1 MTNEELTAI
10 ANKRQ
15 HIERCRDDLEAAAVA
30 YATMY
35 VEQDFYKYEDWVTVF
50 DPFIAAALAM
60 REARKGT
67 E

>member
-1 MTNEELTAI
+1 MTNDELAAI
-10 ANKRQ
+10 AAQRQ
-15 HIERCRDDLEAAAVA
+15 HIERCRDDLEAAAVE

-35 VEQDFYKYEDWVTVF
+35 AERDVDYENWKPVF
-50 DPFIAAALAM
+50 DRFMAAALAM

>member
-1 MTNEELTAI
+1 MTNEELAAI

-30 YATMY
+30 YAEMY
-35 VEQDFYKYEDWVTVF
+35 VEQHDVEYHDWKPVF
-50 DPFIAAALAM
+50 DRFLAAALAM

>member
-1 MTNEELTAI
+1 MTNEELAAI
-10 ANKRQ
+10 AQQRQ

-30 YATMY
+30 F
-35 VEQDFYKYEDWVTVF
+35 VDLYEDGNVYYRTWMPDF
-50 DPFIAAALAM
+50 DRLVAAALAM

>member
-1 MTNEELTAI
+1 MTNEELAAI
-10 ANKRQ
+10 AQQRQ
-15 HIERCRDDLEAAAVA
+15 HIERCRDDLEAAAVK

-35 VEQDFYKYEDWVTVF
+35 VEQDLGKYEDWLTVF
-50 DPFIAAALAM
+50 DPFIAAAIAM